1 MSSEDDDIFPFV
13 EPGFTEAERAE
24 EAAYWERMRAIDRA
38 ADAQVAELEGE
49 ALLCAHDAEG
59 SNLQDDDP
67 SPYEGNWSE
76 E

>member
-1 MSSEDDDIFPFV
+1 MRSEDDDFFLFV
-13 EPGFTEAERAE
+13 EPGFTETDRAA

-38 ADAQVAELEGE
+38 ADAQVAELEAE
-49 ALLCAHDAEG
+49 ALLCAH
-59 SNLQDDDP
+59 DDDP

>member
-1 MSSEDDDIFPFV
+1 MRSEEGEIFPFV
-13 EPGFTEAERAE
+13 EPGFTEAERAD

-38 ADAQVAELEGE
+38 ADAQVAELEAE
-49 ALLCAHDAEG
+49 ALLDRYDG
-59 SNLQDDDP
+59 DP

>member
-1 MSSEDDDIFPFV
+1 MRDVSDDIFV
-13 EPGFTEAERAE
+13 EEDTTTEAERAA

-38 ADAQVAELEGE
+38 ADAQVAELEAE
-49 ALLCAHDAEG
+49 ALLCAH
-59 SNLQDDDP
+59 DDDP

>member
-1 MSSEDDDIFPFV
+1 MRSDFDDDLFV
-13 EPGFTEAERAE
+13 EDGPTEAERAA

-38 ADAQVAELEGE
+38 ADAQIAEIEAE
-49 ALLCAHDAEG
+49 ALLAAH
-59 SNLQDDDP
+59 DDDP